1 MTHAGAVRTIAV
13 DQPDF
18 IPALNL
24 ALRSPHP
31 PDSWPVSE
39 AADLLVAMR
48 EGRLRL
54 SPAFV
59 HGSHCVVLNV
69 QAAGAAALLLLST
82 VPPDASPTG
91 MTECLHRAVEFAR
104 SSGCKLLE
112 VLLDPEDAT
121 ESLWHGP
128 LRNSGFHFLT
138 RLVYLFQQNFT
149 MPKEPIQPLDVTWV
163 EFGSYSEALFAA
175 ALEQSYAGTMDCPE
189 LTGVR
194 STAEVLAGHRATG
207 EFDPSLWWVAL
218 RGDRPVGVLLLNRL
232 RGGAAEITYLGVAQV
247 ARRSGVADALVARAL
262 ELCRQRSVTTLAL
275 AVDNRNTP
283 ANRLYAR
290 WGFQIFQNRA
300 AWIAACAQVA
310 VGTDVGNS

>member
-1 MTHAGAVRTIAV
+1 MTNTGTVRCIAV

-24 ALRSPHP
+24 ALRSPYP
-31 PDSWPVSE
+31 PDSSPVSE
-39 AADLLVAMR
+39 AADLLTAMR
-48 EGRLRL
+48 EGRLLL

-82 VPPDASPTG
+82 VPPHTPTAG
-91 MTECLHRAVEFAR
+91 MTECLHHAVAFAR
-104 SSGCKLLE
+104 SGGCKLLE
-112 VLLDPEDAT
+112 VLLDPEDAA

-128 LRNSGFHFLT
+128 LRSSGFHFLT

-149 MPKEPIQPLDVTWV
+149 TQKEPIHPRDVTWV
-163 EFGSYSEALFAA
+163 EFGAHSAELFAS
-175 ALEQSYAGTMDCPE
+175 ALEQSYSGTMDCPE
-189 LTGVR
+189 LTGIR

-218 RGDRPVGVLLLNRL
+218 RGNRPVGVLLLNRL

-247 ARRSGVADALVARAL
+247 ARRSGVADALVERAMQ
-262 ELCRQRSVTTLAL
+262 LCRQRSVTMLAL
-275 AVDNRNTP
+275 AVDHRNTP
-283 ANRLYAR
+283 AQRLYAR
-290 WGFQIFQNRA
+290 WGFQTFQNRA